1 MLRSLPLLLLVLV
14 LSACAGTRSQPRPDS
29 AAPAPAPAPS
39 ATPETAPRPFRSPMG
54 GFSVQLPYAPT
65 EEQSEQA
72 TGTGD
77 VVTHTFTAS
86 DPLETTAYFLS
97 YTDFPPEALAQT
109 TPAQLL
115 ENAARAGAESLGA
128 AQVSARPVTLEGFP
142 GQEVR
147 ASAEGRELRGR
158 VYLVGHRLYQQL
170 LLHPAGAPPAEAERY
185 FSSFALDPQ
194 VTRTLLTPGS

>member
-1 MLRSLPLLLLVLV
+1 MSRILPLLLLVLC
-14 LSACAGTRSQPRPDS
+14 ACAGARSQARPE
-29 AAPAPAPAPS
+29 AAPSPTPAPAPAP
-39 ATPETAPRPFRSPMG
+39 TPAQTPPFRSPMG

-128 AQVSARPVTLEGFP
+128 AQVSARPITLDGFP

-147 ASAEGRELRGR
+147 ASSEGRELRGR

-194 VTRTLLTPGS
+194 VTRTLVPPGS